1 MSTAVLS
8 NGVSY
13 YIPQA
18 DLSFFKE
25 LAERMKWQIVDKV
38 KKKTSQTEVAKSPWA
53 NYELSKEIVNLTLGN
68 RKEVSTNI
76 DNSLME
82 ALEEKYR

>member
-1 MSTAVLS
+1 MNTAVLP

-25 LAERMKWQIVDKV
+25 LAERMKWQIVDKTKNNSATASSQESWV
-38 KKKTSQTEVAKSPWA
+38 DAFAGKWQDNRLTSQIIQDIHAARTPNS
-53 NYELSKEIVNLTLGN
+53 
-68 RKEVSTNI
+68 EVS
-76 DNSLME
+76 L
-82 ALEEKYR
+82 